1 MLIKSLHIHKNIF
14 CNFQSKQ
21 LQCIMVKYSMFI
33 PSFKIGGYGGG
44 GDIQRSCS
52 IMWFLSD
59 EN

>member
-1 MLIKSLHIHKNIF
+1 
-14 CNFQSKQ
+14 
-21 LQCIMVKYSMFI
+21 MFI

-52 IMWFLSD
+52 LMWFLSD